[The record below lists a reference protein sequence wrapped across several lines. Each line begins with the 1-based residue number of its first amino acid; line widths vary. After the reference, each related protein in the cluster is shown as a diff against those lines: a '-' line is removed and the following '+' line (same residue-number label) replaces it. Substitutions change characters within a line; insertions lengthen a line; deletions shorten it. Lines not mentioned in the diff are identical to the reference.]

1 MAPAGDRPRQE
12 LARDGRQ
19 WVGRFHAMAS
29 PCQVLMETDSR
40 IEASSVLSAV
50 AGEVRRIE
58 QKFSRYRTDN
68 IIHSVNRSGGRAV
81 EVDTETAGLLD
92 YAARLHDLSEG
103 SFDITSGVLRR
114 IWKFDGGSSLP
125 ADDAVREILRLVG
138 WDKVDWSGTSIRLAP
153 GMEIDLGGIGKEY
166 AADRAARLAADAA
179 AGSCLVNLGG
189 DLAVTRPRKDLAPW
203 SVGIQDPG
211 TSAFGAKKIIQLTAG
226 AIATSG
232 DANRFLLKDGVRYG
246 HILDPRTG
254 WPVPQAP
261 RSVSVAAGTCLDA
274 GMLATFAILQG
285 VEAESFLN
293 EQQVQH
299 WVLR

>member
-12 LARDGRQ
+12 LARDGGQ

-29 PCQVLMETDSR
+29 PCQVLMETGDR
-40 IEASSVLSAV
+40 GEASATLTTV

-58 QKFSRYRTDN
+58 SKFSRYRTDN
-68 IIHSVNRSGGRAV
+68 IIHAVNQSAGRPV
-81 EVDTETAGLLD
+81 EVDPETAGLLD
-92 YAARLHDLSEG
+92 YAARLHVLSAG
-103 SFDITSGVLRR
+103 SFDVTSGVLRK
-114 IWKFDGGSSLP
+114 IWKFDGGSRLP
-125 ADDAVREILRLVG
+125 DRDAVGEILGHVG
-138 WDKVDWSGTSIRLAP
+138 WDKVDWNGSAIRLRE

-166 AADRAARLAADAA
+166 AADRAARMAAETTPA
-179 AGSCLVNLGG
+179 SCLVNLGG
-189 DLAVTRPRKDLAPW
+189 DLAVTRPRKDLSPW
-203 SVGIQDPG
+203 SVGIQDTG
-211 TSAFGAKKIIQLTAG
+211 RSAFGAKKIIQLTAG

-254 WPVPQAP
+254 WPVPEAP

-285 VEAESFLN
+285 AEAETFLK
-293 EQQVQH
+293 EQQVQY
-299 WVLR
+299 WVFR